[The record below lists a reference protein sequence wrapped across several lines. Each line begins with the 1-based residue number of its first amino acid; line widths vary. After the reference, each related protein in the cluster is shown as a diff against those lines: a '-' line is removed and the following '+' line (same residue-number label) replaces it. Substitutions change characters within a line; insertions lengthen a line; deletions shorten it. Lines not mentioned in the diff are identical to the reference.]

1 MKLYYKPGSA
11 SFVVHWLLLELGA
24 PFELQLVD
32 LSTGEQRSPAYLK
45 LNPNGTVPTLEVDG
59 EVYYET
65 AAILLW
71 LADRDPKQRFAPA
84 INEHAARGHYLKWML
99 HLANTYMPT
108 MRLWWYP
115 AEGAGEANIDAS
127 KEVVAARMAGI
138 LDRLDTHLAANG
150 PYLLG
155 DRFTAA
161 DLYLCML
168 MRWTRNMPRPAT
180 NWPAL
185 ARHAGLLR
193 ARPSFKLLNER
204 EQLTEWLG

>member
-24 PFELQLVD
+24 PFELQLFD

-84 INEHAARGHYLKWML
+84 INEYAARGHYLKWML
-99 HLANTYMPT
+99 HLANTYMP
-108 MRLWWYP
+108 
-115 AEGAGEANIDAS
+115 A
-127 KEVVAARMAGI
+127 KK
-138 LDRLDTHLAANG
+138 
-150 PYLLG
+150 
-155 DRFTAA
+155 
-161 DLYLCML
+161 
-168 MRWTRNMPRPAT
+168 
-180 NWPAL
+180 
-185 ARHAGLLR
+185 LLR
-193 ARPSFKLLNER
+193 RAWRAFWIDWIRIWLPTVLICWATVLLQQTCTCACSCAGRAICRDRRPTGRPWRAMPDFCARGRALSCSTSASN
-204 EQLTEWLG
+204 